1 MSNIYYF
8 ILAVNF
14 FSLVMLVLTTQNG
27 QYKQEGVCVEKEVAR
42 QSTRT
47 VRGRNRAAAFILVT
61 CGIFLLYIIGGQAW
75 QLILHRLISIEFL
88 VPATLKKAEPVQC
101 ILIKD
106 ETPVIAPAG
115 GRFRL
120 TVAEGS
126 RVRGGQVIGKITT
139 RADASGGGNDVELW
153 APEPGLV
160 CIHVD
165 GLENILKPGNIDA
178 LEMARLQKI
187 SDEGRQGDT
196 IEKGRPVVK
205 IVDNLSPLLVYLQAP
220 KNLAS
225 DKVEKGSNITLLWQ
239 DREMA
244 ARLEAVKTSAN
255 KTELFAVIS
264 NYPDE
269 ILHLRDVKMELL
281 LERVKGFKI
290 PTGALVEKDGAR
302 GIYIS
307 SRQRVEW
314 HPVVVQGSTDG
325 ESLVTGD
332 GLGPE
337 IRYIM
342 NPRWVQAGD
351 RVE

>member
-1 MSNIYYF
+1 M
-8 ILAVNF
+8 
-14 FSLVMLVLTTQNG
+14 
-27 QYKQEGVCVEKEVAR
+27 EKEVAR
-42 QSTRT
+42 QSTQT
-47 VRGRNRAAAFILVT
+47 ARGRNRAAAFLLVT
-61 CGIFLLYIIGGQAW
+61 CGIFILYIIGGQAW
-75 QLILHRLISIEFL
+75 QLILQRLISIEFL
-88 VPATLKKAEPVQC
+88 VPATLKRAEPVQC

-139 RADASGGGNDVELW
+139 SADTSGGGNYVELR
-153 APEPGLV
+153 APKPGLV
-160 CIHVD
+160 CTHVD
-165 GLENILKPGNIDA
+165 GLENILKPGNINA
-178 LEMARLQKI
+178 LEMTRLQKI
-187 SDEGRQGDT
+187 SDEGQQGDT
-196 IEKGRPVVK
+196 VEKGRPVVK
-205 IVDNLSPLLVYLQAP
+205 IVDNLSPLLVYMQPPENFPPGKTAQ
-220 KNLAS
+220 
-225 DKVEKGSNITLLWQ
+225 GSNITLLWQ

-244 ARLEAVKTSAN
+244 ARVEAIKTSAN
-255 KTELFAVIS
+255 RTELFAVIS
-264 NYPDE
+264 NYTDE

-281 LERVKGFKI
+281 LERVAGFKV
-290 PTGALVEKDGAR
+290 PTAALVEKGGAR

-307 SRQRVEW
+307 RRQRVEW

-337 IRYIM
+337 TRYIM

-351 RVE
+351 WVE